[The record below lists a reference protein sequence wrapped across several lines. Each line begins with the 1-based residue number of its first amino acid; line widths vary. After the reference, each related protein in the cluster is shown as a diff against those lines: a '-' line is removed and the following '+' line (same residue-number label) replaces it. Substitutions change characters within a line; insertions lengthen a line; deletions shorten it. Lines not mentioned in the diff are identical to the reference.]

1 MILKKIQICVL
12 AGAVSVA
19 ALSCKKSERA
29 PEEVQTG
36 VSQQVLDKIEK
47 LGFSSENVIARDGG
61 YLVEGD
67 ILLTDDNLKS
77 DPNSPSLR
85 IAQDEQYRTTNLVT
99 GLPRVITVSV
109 SNLTTPYSQATD
121 LAISRYNAENLRIT
135 FQRVSSGGNI
145 NIIGFNEGPSGGYIT
160 LGSAGF
166 PTASGNPFNQIQM
179 NTNEA
184 AYGANPDV
192 NYLASVLTH
201 EMGHCIGFRH
211 TDYMARQYSC
221 GGKRKVN
228 EGTAGV
234 GAVLIPG
241 TQSTPDAESWMLA
254 CSNGGNRLFNGNDV
268 IALNYLY

>member
-1 MILKKIQICVL
+1 
-12 AGAVSVA
+12 
-19 ALSCKKSERA
+19 
-29 PEEVQTG
+29 
-36 VSQQVLDKIEK
+36 
-47 LGFSSENVIARDGG
+47 
-61 YLVEGD
+61 
-67 ILLTDDNLKS
+67 
-77 DPNSPSLR
+77 
-85 IAQDEQYRTTNLVT
+85 
-99 GLPRVITVSV
+99 
-109 SNLTTPYSQATD
+109 
-121 LAISRYNAENLRIT
+121 
-135 FQRVSSGGNI
+135 
-145 NIIGFNEGPSGGYIT
+145 
-160 LGSAGF
+160 
-166 PTASGNPFNQIQM
+166 M

-241 TQSTPDAESWMLA
+241 TPSTPDAESWMLA
-254 CSNGGNRLFNGNDV
+254 CSNGGNRLFNANDV